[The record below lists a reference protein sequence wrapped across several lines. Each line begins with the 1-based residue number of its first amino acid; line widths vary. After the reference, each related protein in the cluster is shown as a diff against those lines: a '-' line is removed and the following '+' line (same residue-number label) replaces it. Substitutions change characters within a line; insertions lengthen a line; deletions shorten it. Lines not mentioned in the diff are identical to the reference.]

1 MGFFCVFGI
10 AVIGFVFFF
19 FLILCGFFDEGWK
32 LEELEKIFV

>member
-10 AVIGFVFFF
+10 AVIGFVVF